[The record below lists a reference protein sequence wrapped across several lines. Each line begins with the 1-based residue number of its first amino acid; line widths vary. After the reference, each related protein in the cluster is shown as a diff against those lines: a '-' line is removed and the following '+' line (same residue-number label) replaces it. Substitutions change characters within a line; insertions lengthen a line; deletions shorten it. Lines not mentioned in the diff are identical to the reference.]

1 MNNKKLLALLLA
13 MIFILVMITGCSSSG
28 TTDETTPGDSTGTPV
43 ATDTSKIDMAY
54 LSNVLAKGSAI
65 SEGVSY
71 DMKITA
77 AGQTNTMS
85 YAMEGDK
92 IRTAGSFNGV
102 ESVMIIDSE
111 KMISYDPVAKT
122 GMMFAIGD
130 KGSTGAGTIPTNP
143 ETSGAPDT
151 NLNDN
156 FDSNSL
162 VFESKGEFDGEECL
176 IVAAKDP
183 TGAGTIKLWVN
194 ERLGMVVKMEG
205 TSADGQLFST
215 ELTNVKV
222 GKQPED
228 KFDVPADIKIVEIPA
243 M

>member
-1 MNNKKLLALLLA
+1 MNIKKLLAVVFA
-13 MIFILVMITGCSSSG
+13 MIFILVLITGCGSSG

-43 ATDTSKIDMAY
+43 ATDPSNIDTTY
-54 LSNVLAKGSAI
+54 LANVLAKGTAI

-77 AGQTNTMS
+77 AGQTNAMS

-111 KMISYDPVAKT
+111 KMISYDPASKT
-122 GMMFAIGD
+122 GMMFPIGD
-130 KGSTGAGTIPTNP
+130 KGSTGTIPTSP
-143 ETSGAPDT
+143 GTSGAPDT

-176 IVAAKDP
+176 IVSAKDP
-183 TGAGTIKLWVN
+183 ASTGTIKIWIN

-205 TSADGQLFST
+205 STADGQTFST
-215 ELTNVKV
+215 ELTNIKV
-222 GKQPED
+222 GKQPEGT
-228 KFDVPADIKIVEIPA
+228 FDVPSDIKIVEIPA

>member
-1 MNNKKLLALLLA
+1 MNIKKLLAVVFA
-13 MIFILVMITGCSSSG
+13 MIFILVLITGCGSSG
-28 TTDETTPGDSTGTPV
+28 TTDETTPGDGTGTSTS
-43 ATDTSKIDMAY
+43 TDSSNIDITY
-54 LSNVLAKGSAI
+54 LANVLSKGSAI

-77 AGQTNTMS
+77 AGQTTSMS

-111 KMISYDPVAKT
+111 KMISYDPVSKT
-122 GMMFAIGD
+122 GMMFPITD
-130 KGSTGAGTIPTNP
+130 NGAGAGAIPTSP
-143 ETSGAPDT
+143 DTSGAPDT

-176 IVAAKDP
+176 IVSAKDP
-183 TGAGTIKLWVN
+183 SSIGEMKLWIN

-205 TSADGQLFST
+205 TSADGQVFST
-215 ELTNVKV
+215 ELTNVKI
-222 GKQPED
+222 GKQTEGT
-228 KFDVPADIKIVEIPA
+228 FDVPSDIKIVEIPA

>member
-1 MNNKKLLALLLA
+1 MKKRKLLALLFA
-13 MIFILVMITGCSSSG
+13 MVFILVIITGCGSSG
-28 TTDETTPGDSTGTPV
+28 TTDETTPGDNTGTPE
-43 ATDTSKIDMAY
+43 ATDPSNIDITY
-54 LSNVLAKGSAI
+54 LSNVLSKGSAI

-77 AGQTNTMS
+77 AGQTTSMS

-111 KMISYDPVAKT
+111 KMISYDPASKT

-130 KGSTGAGTIPTNP
+130 EGSTGAIPTTP
-143 ETSGAPDT
+143 GTSGAPDT

-176 IVAAKDP
+176 IVIAKDP
-183 TGAGTIKLWVN
+183 TSAGEIKLWIN

-205 TSADGQLFST
+205 TSADGQVFST
-215 ELTNVKV
+215 ELTNVKL
-222 GKQPED
+222 GKQPEGT
-228 KFDVPADIKIVEIPA
+228 FDVPADIKIVEIPG